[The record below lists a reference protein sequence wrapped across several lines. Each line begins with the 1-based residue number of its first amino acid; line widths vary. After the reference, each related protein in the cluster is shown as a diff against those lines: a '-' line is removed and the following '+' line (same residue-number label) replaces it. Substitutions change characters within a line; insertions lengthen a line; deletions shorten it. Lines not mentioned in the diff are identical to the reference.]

1 MTECVSIRN
10 IFSLCSRV
18 PGIEIL
24 KHLEFPNRSVFVTPS
39 EPLYIVSEFLLMW
52 SFKMGPLD
60 SFRMGLV
67 TKRTNN

>member
-52 SFKMGPLD
+52 
-60 SFRMGLV
+60 
-67 TKRTNN
+67 